1 MLAEVGQT
9 LTTLLVM
16 SWEEGHVQSTGDID
30 RNLCFGL
37 GLIAPCFSP
46 CCPMW
51 FGFSSVCKDF
61 SNQKTSERYLLK
73 IAFAG
78 TFPVLGNGTGRALER
93 GFCWFVLFLFY
104 GKAVYHREQFWFS

>member
-1 MLAEVGQT
+1 MLAEVGQA

-16 SWEEGHVQSTGDID
+16 SWRGHVQRTGDID
-30 RNLCFGL
+30 GNLCFGL
-37 GLIAPCFSP
+37 GGIAP

-51 FGFSSVCKDF
+51 FSFSSVCKDF
-61 SNQKTSERYLLK
+61 SNQKSSGHYLLK

-78 TFPVLGNGTGRALER
+78 EWNWTGLGER
-93 GFCWFVLFLFY
+93 PLLFLFC

>member
-1 MLAEVGQT
+1 MLAEVGQA

-16 SWEEGHVQSTGDID
+16 SWKEGHVQSTGDID

-37 GLIAPCFSP
+37 GVIAPCFSP

-61 SNQKTSERYLLK
+61 SNQKTSEHYLLK
-73 IAFAG
+73 ISSAG
-78 TFPVLGNGTGRALER
+78 EWNWTGLRER
-93 GFCWFVLFLFY
+93 FLLVCFVFVLWEGCLSQGTILVFLKR
-104 GKAVYHREQFWFS
+104 G